1 MNLSPMSWRMF
12 CGSLS
17 WSVRTL
23 SLEKMASVSA
33 DTCVA
38 VFLAVSY
45 RALAASA
52 TLSCI
57 KNQHTNTESINSV
70 TNTCMYTKAFD
81 NCA

>member
-17 WSVRTL
+17 WSV
-23 SLEKMASVSA
+23 SLEKMTSVSA
-33 DTCVA
+33 DTCVT

-57 KNQHTNTESINSV
+57 KNQHTSTESINSV